1 MAGVVVAGC
10 TGGEAEPAPTT
21 SSTSFR
27 AEPTKAMEAS
37 PQEVSPSGGEPG
49 PNPSV
54 SASDELGY
62 SVSQQL
68 AASPRDRVLVQ
79 QRVEGLQGRYAAE
92 TWSVFTSVNED
103 GTGVSDARVW
113 MLGPEGTITCSGS
126 GAAEWTALGEQSIDS
141 DELPCGPGPA
151 DAGPSG
157 EGVAAPAAPLPARA
171 SPRPTDAESGGSF
184 PETFTVASA
193 RGTVAWVGVHSAL
206 ADDAPAAALAEERRT
221 ALADLGDA
229 SPRGSDRA
237 VVEADGAGT
246 SDWIDMGVAGESGR
260 TYTVTASCRGEGE
273 FRLLVGVSDTQ
284 GHTVEVECGDGG
296 PVTDEVTYHGPY
308 SSRTV
313 LVAGSPHT
321 RGVLALDLSPAAP

>member
-103 GTGVSDARVW
+103 GTGVSGARVW

-171 SPRPTDAESGGSF
+171 SPRPTDA
-184 PETFTVASA
+184 
-193 RGTVAWVGVHSAL
+193 
-206 ADDAPAAALAEERRT
+206 
-221 ALADLGDA
+221 
-229 SPRGSDRA
+229 
-237 VVEADGAGT
+237 
-246 SDWIDMGVAGESGR
+246 ESGR